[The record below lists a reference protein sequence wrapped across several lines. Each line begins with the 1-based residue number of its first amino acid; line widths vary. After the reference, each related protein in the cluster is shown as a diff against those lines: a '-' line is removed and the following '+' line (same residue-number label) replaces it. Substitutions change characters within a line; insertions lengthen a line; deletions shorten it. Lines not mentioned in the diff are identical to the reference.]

1 MIADALRADIET
13 YARHARKTNPLFT
26 RAADGSL
33 LPAHITHYLSNI
45 HHLVAQTPPNLR
57 RAEARA
63 RAVGLGELATHY
75 GVRLSEETGHEE
87 WAVDDLA
94 ALRAAAPG
102 PGVRLEPALV
112 QLLGYLHEIIDEEPT
127 LYLSYCLF
135 AEQLTVLLGG
145 DWLALLE
152 ERCGIPRAA
161 MTVVDRHVELDIH
174 HVEEALESIDALVVE
189 PRMLPRLR
197 EVLATSIQYFD
208 RFCRQIAAHDHAAAP
223 AA

>member
-13 YARHARKTNPLFT
+13 YARRARQTNPLFT
-26 RAADGSL
+26 RAAEGSL
-33 LPAHITHYLSNI
+33 VQAHITHYLRNI

-57 RAEARA
+57 RARDRA
-63 RAVGLGELATHY
+63 RAAGLVELATHY

-94 ALRAAAPG
+94 ALRSPAPG
-102 PGVRLEPALV
+102 PDARLEPALE
-112 QLLGYLHEIIDEEPT
+112 QLLAYLHQIIDEDAT

-145 DWLALLE
+145 EWLALLE
-152 ERCGIPRAA
+152 ERCGIPRLA
-161 MTVVDRHVELDIH
+161 MSVVDRHVELDIH
-174 HVEEALESIDALVVE
+174 HVEEALESIDALVPD
-189 PRMLPRLR
+189 PRTLPRLR
-197 EVLATSIQYFD
+197 EVLATSIHHFD
-208 RFCRQIAAHDHAAAP
+208 RFCRQVAAYDDAAAP